1 METVRW
7 KKRRN
12 KGEDERARDYDR
24 GRERQR
30 ARRRREKWTKKE
42 DYKEKMRCN
51 EPVTLWIE
59 KGKQRD
65 KDGLVTK
72 A

>member
-1 METVRW
+1 M
-7 KKRRN
+7 
-12 KGEDERARDYDR
+12 RDHDS

-30 ARRRREKWTKKE
+30 ARHRQEKWTKE

-51 EPVTLWIE
+51 EPVKLWIE
-59 KGKQRD
+59 KGRQETKTE
-65 KDGLVTK
+65 LVTT